1 MATTW
6 TADALTKGTST
17 TSTIDTGIIKILAT
31 DFISN
36 DDSTTQSVRVE
47 DDTSNF
53 GIRVANANSEL
64 FVWVDVPSGYTATK
78 VKINGSDTAN
88 EVEVYT
94 LNLDDGTISSE
105 ISNSGLTVGDDTNL
119 STNHV
124 GSNTNA
130 LMIEVVT
137 TATDDIIYGGYVTIQ
152 ET

>member
-94 LNLDDGTISSE
+94 LNLDNGTLSDE
-105 ISNSGLTVGDDTNL
+105 ISNTGLNVNEDLDLDTY
-119 STNHV
+119 HV
-124 GSNTNA
+124 GKNNNA
-130 LMIEVVT
+130 LAIMANT
-137 TATDDIIYGGYVTIQ
+137 FDTGDKIYGGYVTIQ
-152 ET
+152 RS